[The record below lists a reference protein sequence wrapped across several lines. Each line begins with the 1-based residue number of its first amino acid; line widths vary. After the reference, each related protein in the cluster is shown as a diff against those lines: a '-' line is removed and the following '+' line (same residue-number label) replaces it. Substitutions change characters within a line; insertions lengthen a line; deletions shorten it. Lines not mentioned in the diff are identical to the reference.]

1 MNRDVCPIE
10 DNRVPLDK
18 EEGLFQ
24 GISQT
29 LSNRYLLCLEEPL
42 GERLNLSRWYKWLTR
57 ERKRVKRLWK

>member
-42 GERLNLSRWYKWLTR
+42 GERLNLSR
-57 ERKRVKRLWK
+57 